1 MCLTSFCLKHW
12 KLAIFKTKMVET
24 EDKNRVREFYCYLAT
39 ERAEAEGIKKASAT
53 YLTSVRNTFSDSRLR
68 SFIEEHDLCA
78 VDDICLNARDVYVL
92 LYLIHSHHVVVRRS
106 PYLQFNFI
114 FVNIIK

>member
-1 MCLTSFCLKHW
+1 
-12 KLAIFKTKMVET
+12 MVET
-24 EDKNRVREFYCYLAT
+24 GDKNRAREFFFSYLAT
-39 ERAEAEGIKKASAT
+39 ERAEAEGIKEASAT
-53 YLTSVRNTFSDSRLR
+53 YLTSVCNTFSDSRLR

-78 VDDICLNARDVYVL
+78 VDDICLNERDVYVL